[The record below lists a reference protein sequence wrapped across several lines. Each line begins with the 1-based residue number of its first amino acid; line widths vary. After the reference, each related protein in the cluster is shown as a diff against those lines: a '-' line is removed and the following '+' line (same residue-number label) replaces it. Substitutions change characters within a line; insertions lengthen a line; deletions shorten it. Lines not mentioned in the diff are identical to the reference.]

1 MSNRAAVEKKE
12 WTLEKHEE
20 DQSKYY
26 FNYSKPPVSDI
37 RWANRD
43 IVLKQANI
51 PNCSTLDDIVTPLG
65 LIE

>member
-26 FNYSKPPVSDI
+26 FNYSKPPVLDT

-43 IVLKQANI
+43 IVLK
-51 PNCSTLDDIVTPLG
+51 
-65 LIE
+65 